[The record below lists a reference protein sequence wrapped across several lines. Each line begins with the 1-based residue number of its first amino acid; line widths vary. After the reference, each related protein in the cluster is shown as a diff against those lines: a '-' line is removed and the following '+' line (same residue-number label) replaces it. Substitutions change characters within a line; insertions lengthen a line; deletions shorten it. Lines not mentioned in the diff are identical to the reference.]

1 MINYYTDSDDSI
13 LIGVYATDREPED
26 IIKLVGKLLSN
37 DFFEA
42 SSDDYDDLG
51 DFEYDTVV
59 ISSVDFSED
68 LLDILKKDIKIYLV

>member
-1 MINYYTDSDDSI
+1 MMTYYTDSDESI
-13 LIGVYATDREPED
+13 LIGVFSAEREPED
-26 IIKLVGKLLSN
+26 IIKIVGKLLSN

-51 DFEYDTVV
+51 EFEYDTVV

-68 LLDILKKDIKIYLV
+68 LLDIIKKDIKIYVV